1 MRRSVVLT
9 FAAALTAMILAA
21 PAASWTWPADGQVI
35 RAFSLGDDPYA
46 GGQHRGIDIAADSGS
61 GVRAP
66 AAGTVSFAGTVPG
79 NGRTVTIRTG
89 DGYAVTLVGLGSIG
103 VKKNAFVSEGET
115 VGTVA
120 PAPDEITPA
129 NVHLGIRIA
138 SDPNGYLDPITLLP
152 ARTEK
157 PIVSDQAGDEATP
170 TALDESVPT
179 MGDEAQSSSEP
190 EATAATDNSGL
201 DGAETVGV
209 AVGAIAEVAPTAP
222 SSGDESVIAG
232 ENGAEPTEGQAEG
245 TGEES
250 AVASPVEPSSE
261 STTSALAN
269 VPSSTAAAVTRSQA
283 TIDVSTA
290 VPTQREAE
298 LPRSSSAPVK
308 ESSSP
313 GGEAATSRNTQTR
326 RSTVK
331 ETSTAATASATQLK
345 QRKNV
350 GARNSEPASPGTHP
364 QVGTHSH
371 SLDSHWILLP
381 GLLLLL
387 FGATGGSVLAAARSR
402 GSRRPPRMM
411 VSPEGETRD
420 DERERATEDPGCGG
434 LAVCQRPAP
443 YWARRRVRRPV
454 RHLRPLSPA
463 QGQRRADGE
472 WHRRARYA
480 RDGRGRARRALVS

>member
-1 MRRSVVLT
+1 MRRTVVLT
-9 FAAALTAMILAA
+9 LATAFTAMILAA

-46 GGQHRGIDIAADSGS
+46 GGQHRGVDIAGDSGS

-89 DGYAVTLVGLGSIG
+89 DGYAVTLVWLGSIG
-103 VKKNAFVSEGET
+103 VLKNALVSEGET

-179 MGDEAQSSSEP
+179 MGDEAQSSREP

-209 AVGAIAEVAPTAP
+209 AVGAIAEVEPTAP

-245 TGEES
+245 TGGES
-250 AVASPVEPSSE
+250 SVASPVEPSSE
-261 STTSALAN
+261 STTSAPAYAPSSPA
-269 VPSSTAAAVTRSQA
+269 VPSSPAAVTRSQA
-283 TIDVSTA
+283 TVDV
-290 VPTQREAE
+290 
-298 LPRSSSAPVK
+298 
-308 ESSSP
+308 
-313 GGEAATSRNTQTR
+313 
-326 RSTVK
+326 
-331 ETSTAATASATQLK
+331 
-345 QRKNV
+345 
-350 GARNSEPASPGTHP
+350 
-364 QVGTHSH
+364 
-371 SLDSHWILLP
+371 
-381 GLLLLL
+381 
-387 FGATGGSVLAAARSR
+387 
-402 GSRRPPRMM
+402 
-411 VSPEGETRD
+411 
-420 DERERATEDPGCGG
+420 
-434 LAVCQRPAP
+434 
-443 YWARRRVRRPV
+443 
-454 RHLRPLSPA
+454 
-463 QGQRRADGE
+463 
-472 WHRRARYA
+472 
-480 RDGRGRARRALVS
+480 